1 MAVPSIGKVIV
12 SPLVPAFSSILLK
25 KKKKKTL
32 VKADQEDLIQDTTN
46 EVL

>member
-1 MAVPSIGKVIV
+1 MAVPSIGKAIV
-12 SPLVPAFSSILLK
+12 SPLVPAFSSTLF
-25 KKKKKTL
+25 KKKKTL